1 VPSRSELRDAEK
13 LARAQA
19 YGANTWKRHGAWM
32 RLPWYAA
39 GGVLVGLIWAVRQI
53 DWSVP
58 DVVSRWPSI
67 PLPPLWLLAVVV
79 PLLLVAFVSWRLRD
93 EVTAMPRWI
102 RVKHRVRRW
111 LRRL

>member
-19 YGANTWKRHGAWM
+19 YGANTWKRHGQWM
-32 RLPWYAA
+32 RFPWYA
-39 GGVLVGLIWAVRQI
+39 GGAAVLAAVWLLSQI
-53 DWSVP
+53 DWRP
-58 DVVSRWPSI
+58 EASRPGW
-67 PLPPLWLLAVVV
+67 LHAPPTWVLIIGPIVAVIGF
-79 PLLLVAFVSWRLRD
+79 LSWRLRD
-93 EVTAMPRWI
+93 EMTAMPAWI